1 MRFLLVIMACAWLAG
16 GALFQAASANERFRV
31 SDIRVEGL
39 QRLPVD
45 RVFAALPIQSGD
57 VIGTPEVA
65 EAVRRLYS
73 AGDFED
79 VQIGRDGDQLVVVVS
94 ERPSIARLEI
104 DGNRSIDED
113 NLRRGLRDAG
123 LAEGEVFR
131 RSTLEMIAGEL
142 QRQYVSQGR
151 YDAQIDTEAVA
162 LPRNR
167 VALNINIYEG
177 RPARIR
183 DINIVGNEVFSDRE
197 LRSVFELGP
206 RRAWWPFG
214 SRHRY
219 SRERLSGDLERLRS
233 YYLDRGYINFSMES
247 TQVGVTPDRSE
258 VYITINVDEGK
269 RYRVGEVELAG
280 DIPIDE
286 DELRQL
292 LVIQEG
298 QVFSQQ
304 LATYTADLLTRRL
317 GNEGYSFAQVND
329 FPEVNEDDETVN
341 VTFYVDP
348 GRKVYVRRVNFGGN
362 VKTQDEVLRR
372 ELRQFEG
379 APANTALIDLSR
391 QRLQR
396 LGYFGLV
403 DADTPRVVGN
413 EDLVDV
419 DFTVEEQPSGS
430 IGANVGYSEASG
442 FIFGASISQNNF
454 MGTGN
459 RVSFALSRS
468 DIRESYSF
476 SHFNP
481 YYTLDGVSRGFSL
494 YYSKIDFGRAR
505 VASYAADRLGGA
517 VNFGYP
523 ISETS
528 RLDFGVGVDNIDITV
543 GDFVA
548 VDMLRFLEANG
559 YDYNF
564 IRANASWQKSTLNR
578 GILPDRG
585 WSQRLGIEAAVPGS
599 DYLFY
604 KLTWAGQQYFPLSRR
619 WTLRA
624 RGDIGYGD
632 GYGNDRVLP
641 FFENF
646 YAGGIGSVRGY
657 EARSLGVRSP
667 AYRFVNQNPPI
678 NDPDPDPMGGNFLV
692 EGSLELIFPTPFA
705 PESRNVRTFFFVD
718 GGQVF
723 ETEVESLRYDFDADE
738 IRYAAGVGLTWLTAI
753 GPLSFNLA
761 RPLNRKSGD
770 DTEVFQFSLGQVF

>member
-1 MRFLLVIMACAWLAG
+1 MRFVLVLLACAWLAG
-16 GALFQAASANERFRV
+16 TAFFQAAAASERFRV
-31 SDIRVEGL
+31 SDIRIEGL

-45 RVFAALPIQSGD
+45 RVFSALPIQSGD
-57 VIGTPEVA
+57 MVGTSEVA
-65 EAVRRLYS
+65 EAVRRLYAS
-73 AGDFED
+73 GDFED
-79 VQIGRDGDQLVVVVS
+79 VQIGRDGDQLVILVS
-94 ERPSIARLEI
+94 ERPSVARLEI
-104 DGNRSIDED
+104 KGNRSIDESA
-113 NLRRGLRDAG
+113 LRQGLRDAG

-131 RSTLEMIAGEL
+131 RATLEMISGEL
-142 QRQYVSQGR
+142 QRQYVAQGR
-151 YDAQIDTEAVA
+151 YDAQIETEAVP

-177 RPARIR
+177 SPARIR

-197 LRSVFELGP
+197 LRSIFELRP
-206 RRAWWPFG
+206 RRPWWPFG

-269 RYRVGEVELAG
+269 RYRVGNVELAG

-286 DELRQL
+286 DQLTPL

-341 VTFYVDP
+341 ITFYVDP
-348 GRKVYVRRVNFGGN
+348 GRKVYVRRVNFSGN

-379 APANTALIDLSR
+379 APANTALVDLSR

-403 DADTPRVVGN
+403 EADTPRVVGA

-430 IGANVGYSEASG
+430 IGANIGYSEASG
-442 FIFGASISQNNF
+442 AIFGASVSQNNF

-459 RVSFALSRS
+459 RVSFAISRS

-481 YYTLDGVSRGFSL
+481 YYTLDGVSRGFNL
-494 YYSKIDFGRAR
+494 YYSKIDFGRAV

-548 VDMLRFLEANG
+548 IDILRFLEAKG
-559 YDYNF
+559 YEFNF
-564 IRANASWQKSTLNR
+564 LKANASWQKSTLNR

-585 WSQRLGIEAAVPGS
+585 WSQRAGIEASVPGS

-604 KLTWAGQQYFPLSRR
+604 KLTWSGQRYFPMARN

-624 RGDIGYGD
+624 RSDIGYGD
-632 GYGNDRVLP
+632 GYGDERVLP

-657 EARSLGVRSP
+657 RSRSLGVRSP
-667 AYRFVNQNPPI
+667 AAIFEFQNPPVE
-678 NDPDPDPMGGNFLV
+678 DPDPDPLGGNFLV

-705 PESRNVRTFFFVD
+705 PDSRNVRTFLFVD

-723 ETEVESLRYDFDADE
+723 ETEVENARFDFDADE

-753 GPLSFNLA
+753 GPLSFNFA
-761 RPLNRKSGD
+761 RPLNKQSGD
-770 DTEVFQFSLGQVF
+770 DTEFFQFSLGQVF